1 MKVLIEFFGL
11 DPGQF
16 NEVGL
21 SLATKDLS
29 YAWILALFV
38 VPLALWFFWVSLK
51 RIHSP
56 YRKILLIRLRVLT
69 FFFVDIYSPATRTG
83 IQKKPYS

>member
-1 MKVLIEFFGL
+1 MKVFIDFFDL

-21 SLATKDLS
+21 SLATKDLA
-29 YAWILALFV
+29 YAWILTLFV

-56 YRKILLIRLRVLT
+56 FRKILLISLRALS
-69 FFFVDIYSPATRTG
+69 FFFIDIYSPATRTG
-83 IQKKPYS
+83 I